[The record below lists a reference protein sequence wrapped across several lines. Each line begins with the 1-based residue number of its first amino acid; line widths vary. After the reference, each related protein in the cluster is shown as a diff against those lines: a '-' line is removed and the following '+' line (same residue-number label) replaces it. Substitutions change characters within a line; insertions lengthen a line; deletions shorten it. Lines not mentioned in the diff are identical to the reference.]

1 MYLGD
6 EFPRILRSVR
16 LDVMKKVWTKFQ
28 WIVEGLCS
36 VTGGIAALCIV
47 AAALVVTE
55 GIIVRKVF
63 GLSAVWQIE
72 ASVFLLI
79 LAVFVGAPFVQKNEH
94 HLNVDLVLIHLSP
107 KTRELTLI
115 VVSIITC
122 ILAAILAWFAWPMW
136 WEAVVGNEHTESLW
150 GPPLWIPYLFLPFG
164 MSLLF
169 LQYIV
174 YIVKKIKSLRK
185 GDIVE
190 EATRFELK
198 DIDLSDADSGKKK

>member
-1 MYLGD
+1 M
-6 EFPRILRSVR
+6 
-16 LDVMKKVWTKFQ
+16 
-28 WIVEGLCS
+28 
-36 VTGGIAALCIV
+36 CIV
-47 AAALVVTE
+47 AAAFVVTE

-198 DIDLSDADSGKKK
+198 DIDLSDAGSGKKK

>member
-1 MYLGD
+1 L
-6 EFPRILRSVR
+6 S
-16 LDVMKKVWTKFQ
+16 
-28 WIVEGLCS
+28 S

-47 AAALVVTE
+47 AAAFVVTE

-174 YIVKKIKSLRK
+174 YIIKKIKSLRK

-190 EATRFELK
+190 ETTRFELK
-198 DIDLSDADSGKKK
+198 DIDLSDAGSGKKK